1 MSRSRNFHIESPI
14 TVKSIDGGAS
24 LIRVIETGQAAV
36 VCIISCVVLIGS
48 CATQQPV
55 ISPIPSNPAGTYQ
68 VGKFVWFDLL
78 TNDVPGT
85 KRFYGELFNWEF
97 EGTASGNSSYATIKN
112 NATAIGGI
120 IHLKRLDENVSESR
134 WLSYLSVADVDRSVK
149 QFREAGATVLK
160 EASDVP
166 GRGRV
171 AVVKGPQGA
180 ILALLRTKDGDPED
194 TALTTGAW
202 MWTELWTSDVMAS
215 ITFYKSLSGFTEETV
230 DTSDGGKYHF
240 LKQADRIRAGVVPI
254 PWDDVKPNWLPYI
267 AVSDLSAT
275 VARAQ
280 ALGGKVL
287 ISPGDLIDDDSI
299 AVIADPSGAAFGI
312 QNLPPEK

>member
-1 MSRSRNFHIESPI
+1 M
-14 TVKSIDGGAS
+14 
-24 LIRVIETGQAAV
+24 V
-36 VCIISCVVLIGS
+36 VRTTENNRPGNVVLFCILSCVVLIS
-48 CATQQPV
+48 ACATQQPV
-55 ISPIPSNPAGTYQ
+55 TSSIPSNPTGTYQ

-78 TNDVPGT
+78 TNDLPGT
-85 KRFYGELFNWEF
+85 KRFYGELFDWEF
-97 EGTASGNSSYATIKN
+97 DGTASDDSSYAIIKN
-112 NATAIGGI
+112 NDTAIGGI
-120 IHLKRLDENVSESR
+120 VYLKRLDENVSESR
-134 WLSYLSVADVDRSVK
+134 WLSYLSVADVQRSVK
-149 QFREAGATVLK
+149 QFHEAGGTVLK
-160 EASDVP
+160 EARDVP

-180 ILALLRTKDGDPED
+180 IVALLRTKDGDPED

-202 MWTELWTSDVMAS
+202 MWTELWTSDVKAS

-230 DTSDGGKYHF
+230 DTSVGEEYHF
-240 LKQADRIRAGVVPI
+240 LKQAGQIRVGVVPI

-275 VARAQ
+275 VARAE

-287 ISPGDLIDDDSI
+287 IDPGDSIDDDSI

-312 QNLPPEK
+312 QNLPAEK

>member
-1 MSRSRNFHIESPI
+1 MGELMVGRTTEINRPGN
-14 TVKSIDGGAS
+14 VV
-24 LIRVIETGQAAV
+24 L
-36 VCIISCVVLIGS
+36 VCIISCVVLISS

>member
-1 MSRSRNFHIESPI
+1 MGEMM
-14 TVKSIDGGAS
+14 
-24 LIRVIETGQAAV
+24 V
-36 VCIISCVVLIGS
+36 VRTTENNRPGNVVLLCILSCVVLIS
-48 CATQQPV
+48 ACATQQPV
-55 ISPIPSNPAGTYQ
+55 TSPIPSNPTGTYQ

-97 EGTASGNSSYATIKN
+97 EGTASDNSSYATIKN
-112 NATAIGGI
+112 NDTAIGGI
-120 IHLKRLDENVSESR
+120 INLKRLDENVSESR

-149 QFREAGATVLK
+149 QFREAEGTVLK

-180 ILALLRTKDGDPED
+180 ILALLRTKGGDPED
-194 TALTTGAW
+194 RALTTGAW

-230 DTSDGGKYHF
+230 DTSVGEEYHF
-240 LKQADRIRAGVVPI
+240 LKQADQIRAGVVPI

-267 AVSDLSAT
+267 AVSDISST
-275 VARAQ
+275 VARAE

-287 ISPGDLIDDDSI
+287 IDPGDSIDDDSI

-312 QNLPPEK
+312 ENLPAEK